1 MMKSRARMLRTA
13 QRTWIKYRDQAC
25 LTEITIARDGSI
37 QPLIQYICLERLA
50 LNRIEDL
57 EFFRDL
63 IEP

>member
-1 MMKSRARMLRTA
+1 MLHTA
-13 QRTWIKYRDQAC
+13 QRTWIKCRDQAC
-25 LTEITIARDGSI
+25 LAEITIARGGSI

-50 LNRIEDL
+50 LNRIEGL